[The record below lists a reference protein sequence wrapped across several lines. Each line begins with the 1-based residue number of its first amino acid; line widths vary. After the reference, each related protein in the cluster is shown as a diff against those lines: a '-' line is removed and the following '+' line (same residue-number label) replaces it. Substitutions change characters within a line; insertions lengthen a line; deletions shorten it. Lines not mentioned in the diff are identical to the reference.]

1 MSKKILLTVLG
12 LALIVSL
19 VEYDNLMKP
28 ENKVNSGDLQ
38 GNISGEI
45 INDNEN
51 NNKTNES
58 SGELINNNEDNNK
71 TDESSGDKE
80 KVENPIV
87 TMEIENLGTVKM
99 MLYPDVAPI
108 TVNNFISLINQ
119 GFYNGLIFHRVIPGF
134 MAQGGDP
141 SGDGTGGPGYSIKGE
156 FKANGVTNNISHKRG
171 VLSMARSQG
180 NDTAGS
186 QFFIVT
192 TDSTYLD
199 GQYAAFGEVIE
210 GMDVIDSVVNS
221 KVIKRSSD
229 IDPLLQYADVEEYIK
244 QMSVADRP
252 VEPPVIKNMTV
263 ETFGVQYNEPE
274 KIK

>member
-12 LALIVSL
+12 LALIVLL

-45 INDNEN
+45 IDNNEN

-71 TDESSGDKE
+71 TDELSGDKA

-141 SGDGTGGPGYSIKGE
+141 SGDGTGGPEYTIKGE
-156 FKANGVTNNISHKRG
+156 FTANGVTNNISHKRG

>member
-45 INDNEN
+45 IDNNEN

-58 SGELINNNEDNNK
+58 SGELIYNNEDNNK

-80 KVENPIV
+80 KIENPIV

-252 VEPPVIKNMTV
+252 VEPPVIKSMTV

>member
-12 LALIVSL
+12 LALIVLL

-58 SGELINNNEDNNK
+58 SGELINNNEDNKK

-252 VEPPVIKNMTV
+252 VEPPVIKSMTV

>member
-229 IDPLLQYADVEEYIK
+229 IDPLLQYADDEEYIK

-252 VEPPVIKNMTV
+252 VEPPVIKSMTV

>member
-45 INDNEN
+45 IDNNEN

-58 SGELINNNEDNNK
+58 SGELIYNNEDNNK

-80 KVENPIV
+80 KIENPIV

-141 SGDGTGGPGYSIKGE
+141 SGDGTGGPGYSINGE

-252 VEPPVIKNMTV
+252 VEPPVIKSMTV

>member
-252 VEPPVIKNMTV
+252 VEPPVIKSMTV

>member
-12 LALIVSL
+12 LVLIVSL

-252 VEPPVIKNMTV
+252 VEPPVIKSMTV

>member
-12 LALIVSL
+12 LALIVLL

-252 VEPPVIKNMTV
+252 VEPPVIKSMTV

>member
-12 LALIVSL
+12 LALIVLL

-45 INDNEN
+45 IDNNEN

-252 VEPPVIKNMTV
+252 VEPPVIKSMTV

>member
-12 LALIVSL
+12 LVLIVSL

-45 INDNEN
+45 IDNNEN

-210 GMDVIDSVVNS
+210 EMDVIDSVVNS

-252 VEPPVIKNMTV
+252 VEPPVIKSMTV

>member
-45 INDNEN
+45 IDNNEN

-252 VEPPVIKNMTV
+252 VEPPVIKSMTV

>member
-12 LALIVSL
+12 LVLIVSL

-45 INDNEN
+45 IDNNEN

-252 VEPPVIKNMTV
+252 VEPPVIKSMTV

>member
-1 MSKKILLTVLG
+1 MNKKILLTVIG

-19 VEYDNLMKP
+19 VEYKNLMKP
-28 ENKVNSGDLQ
+28 ENNVNSGDSQ
-38 GNISGEI
+38 DYVSGEIVDNNENNNKEDQSSGEI
-45 INDNEN
+45 INNNEN
-51 NNKTNES
+51 NNKAN
-58 SGELINNNEDNNK
+58 
-71 TDESSGDKE
+71 ESSGDKA
-80 KVENPIV
+80 KTENPVV
-87 TMEIENLGTVKM
+87 TMEIENLGTVKIV
-99 MLYPDVAPI
+99 LYPDVAPI

-156 FKANGVTNNISHKRG
+156 FNANGVTNNISHKRG

-252 VEPPVIKNMTV
+252 VEPPVIKSMTV

>member
-1 MSKKILLTVLG
+1 
-12 LALIVSL
+12 
-19 VEYDNLMKP
+19 
-28 ENKVNSGDLQ
+28 
-38 GNISGEI
+38 
-45 INDNEN
+45 
-51 NNKTNES
+51 
-58 SGELINNNEDNNK
+58 
-71 TDESSGDKE
+71 
-80 KVENPIV
+80 
-87 TMEIENLGTVKM
+87 
-99 MLYPDVAPI
+99 
-108 TVNNFISLINQ
+108 
-119 GFYNGLIFHRVIPGF
+119 
-134 MAQGGDP
+134 
-141 SGDGTGGPGYSIKGE
+141 
-156 FKANGVTNNISHKRG
+156 
-171 VLSMARSQG
+171 MARSQG

>member
-12 LALIVSL
+12 LALIVLL

-58 SGELINNNEDNNK
+58 SGELINNKEDNNK

-252 VEPPVIKNMTV
+252 VEPPVIKSMTV

>member
-12 LALIVSL
+12 LALIVLL

-38 GNISGEI
+38 GNTSGEI
-45 INDNEN
+45 IDNNEN

-252 VEPPVIKNMTV
+252 VEPPVIKSMTV

>member
-99 MLYPDVAPI
+99 MLDPDVAPI